1 MCRFN
6 DRHPPAFTA
15 AVRPGSGEGPAA
27 DDPGKASVIGLDEGI
42 YPLNEVNRKVLSEC
56 RHIQLK
62 EHILL
67 YNIPMAPLSFA
78 VSRKV
83 NPEGAEPLTAAQA
96 WRGLQIKARNPTGFL
111 PNVTMCEI
119 TEDHGRKVR
128 ISSSG
133 SLLISQI
140 YQFTRK
146 VALMG
151 MPPMLEDI
159 TEHEGAIASAVFYQA
174 EIQ

>member
-1 MCRFN
+1 
-6 DRHPPAFTA
+6 
-15 AVRPGSGEGPAA
+15 
-27 DDPGKASVIGLDEGI
+27 
-42 YPLNEVNRKVLSEC
+42 
-56 RHIQLK
+56 
-62 EHILL
+62 
-67 YNIPMAPLSFA
+67 MAPLSFA

-119 TEDHGRKVR
+119 TEDHGRK
-128 ISSSG
+128 
-133 SLLISQI
+133 
-140 YQFTRK
+140 FTRK

-159 TEHEGAIASAVFYQA
+159 TEHEGAIIFFETPGTERSVTNILSCNENNELIMTFCFAGGVPMVTGDPSPEELNKNVGQAV
-174 EIQ
+174 EKTLLKIRELVKEGSI